1 MDTLKPA
8 VAISVY
14 YWLNSRGGLMVILKK
29 HVGVVVGLAAW
40 VVSLWLIVGGCTG
53 SDSGGVDTPTAVAR
67 VTVSTGAAVATP
79 DATATSD
86 VVVATDVPA
95 PTASATALTTASLPA
110 ATATFV
116 PMDRSGRTAVPPS
129 PTLTATLSPSSV
141 ATVVVAS
148 ATPTRVPE
156 ATGEPSPTRQTPLPT
171 PTATATMTV
180 TPLATAT
187 PTSLVTPTP
196 TPTPQANVEVE
207 KVVEVLWVATVT
219 VEREAPDDDQAS
231 LAGESALYPAV
242 TTIDESEIA
251 ELQASRSPIN
261 RFRSNPVPIGEVLT
275 VSNWSTRLVSVERTE
290 RGGDSD
296 CRVPAGEVCLRIEF
310 EIANLWDLEGD
321 RGVYNNEFEVVGDRG
336 FGYGE
341 GGWHHGDCSTRCE
354 PVRLNYGERT
364 LIELYRYVPADEEG
378 LVLVFNEDYGQQAFW
393 LDSAPVVQAKT
404 DLPAIV
410 TPGAMNVGSLGTWMG
425 NAVPLGESVTV
436 DAYAIRVLEVERG
449 WDPGVDCCAFALQW
463 VLLTSSASDVV
474 AGVSRPELDQRR
486 ESESEVVEEL
496 KVDTELVRVRFEATN
511 VDSYDRKTLI
521 DAANFVLVDGD
532 RQVYSGGFYPNAEVD
547 FKWPG
552 TTLFHFGVRVRNQQG
567 HRQAEV
573 YGGVTVSEEIAW
585 LIPRDAVGLTLV
597 YLPFRYEAAG
607 FLALDD
613 TKPTAGGG
621 PPMPDWIDEA
631 LAKNGT
637 WPSRPAPLGIGA
649 RYTDGVAVRV
659 AAVESTPSAC
669 RLGDEA
675 IEWKDCLRVTLDFWF
690 EASVGRRSIFERDE
704 VAFVVDGEQVTVQ
717 RQHSENSYA
726 PIYPRFKSLL
736 DWAEIGGRG
745 VARATY
751 SAEIPSGWRNG
762 MLVYSPYYN
771 TPAVYLSINE
781 PEREVAEGLDGD
793 LRAAVLATVSAVSD
807 TGELGLFE
815 YLDEN
820 GFEAEDGNG
829 LALGYSIRLMT
840 TCVAYVARPTDQS
853 AGDVVASVLFL
864 VGATRVGELAPAY
877 FESPDDAAVT
887 CGKAFP
893 ASSKKMVLTIM
904 LGFAQIGCLYGG
916 QGAFGATP
924 SGAMELGESMFGYWG
939 EDSPVMMSDFAD
951 PTEFCG
957 WIFDGENAALLQLID
972 GVDLAIFE

>member
-1 MDTLKPA
+1 MDDLKPA

-14 YWLNSRGGLMVILKK
+14 YWLSSRGGLMVILKK

-110 ATATFV
+110 ATATFG

-148 ATPTRVPE
+148 ATATRVPE

-171 PTATATMTV
+171 PTATATMTM
-180 TPLATAT
+180 TSLATVT
-187 PTSLVTPTP
+187 PTSLVTPTS
-196 TPTPQANVEVE
+196 TPTPQAIVEVE

-231 LAGESALYPAV
+231 VAGESVLYAAV
-242 TTIDESEIA
+242 TTIDESEIE
-251 ELQASRSPIN
+251 ELQASRSRIN

-275 VSNWSTRLVSVERTE
+275 VSNWSTRLVAVERTE
-290 RGGDSD
+290 RGTGSD
-296 CRVPAGEVCLRIEF
+296 CRAPAGQVCLRIGF
-310 EIANLWDLEGD
+310 EIANLWDLDGD
-321 RGVYNNEFEVVGDRG
+321 RSVYNNEFEVVGERG

-341 GGWHHGDCSTRCE
+341 GGWRHGDCSTRCE

-364 LIELYRYVPADEEG
+364 TIEIYRFVPADERG
-378 LVLVFNEDYGQQAFW
+378 LVLVFDEDYGQQAFW
-393 LDSAPVVQAKT
+393 LESDPASHTRT
-404 DLPAIV
+404 DEVTVA
-410 TPGAMNVGSLGTWMG
+410 TPGAIEVGAVGTWMG
-425 NAVPLGESVTV
+425 NPVPVGETVTV
-436 DAYAIRVLEVERG
+436 DAYAVRVVEVERG
-449 WDPGVDCCAFALQW
+449 WQPDADCCAFALPS
-463 VLLTSSASDVV
+463 VLLTSDSNEYV
-474 AGVSRPELDQRR
+474 AAVNRQELDRR
-486 ESESEVVEEL
+486 RQSDYEEVEEL
-496 KVDTELVRVRFEATN
+496 QVDTELVRVRFEATN

-532 RQVYSGGFYPNAEVD
+532 RRVYTGGFYPNAEAD

-552 TTLFHFGVRVRNQQG
+552 STLFHFGVSFPNQQG
-567 HRQAEV
+567 YRQAEV
-573 YGGVTVSEEIAW
+573 YGGVTVSEEITW
-585 LIPRDAVGLTLV
+585 LIPTDATGLTLV
-597 YLPFRYEAAG
+597 YLPFKYEAGG
-607 FLALDD
+607 FLALGD
-613 TKPTAGGG
+613 TKPG
-621 PPMPDWIDEA
+621 PPLRDFIDES
-631 LAKNGT
+631 LPLNGT
-637 WPSRPAPLGIGA
+637 WPSRPAPLWTGA
-649 RYTDGVAVRV
+649 TYTDGVVVRV
-659 AAVESTPSAC
+659 AAIEQSSVAC
-669 RLGDEA
+669 AVYDEA
-675 IEWKDCLRVTLDFWF
+675 IEGKECLRVTLGF
-690 EASVGRRSIFERDE
+690 EFEVGVGRRSIFDTDE
-704 VAFVVDGEQVTVQ
+704 VAFVVDGETVTVQ

-726 PIYPRFKSLL
+726 PIYPRFDSLL
-736 DWAEIGGRG
+736 DWAEIGGLG
-745 VARATY
+745 EARATY
-751 SAEIPSGWRNG
+751 SAEVPSGWRNG

-820 GFEAEDGNG
+820 GFEAEDGND

-864 VGATRVGELAPAY
+864 VGASRVGELAPAY

-904 LGFAQIGCLYGG
+904 LGLAQIGCLYGG

-939 EDSPVMMSDFAD
+939 EDSPVMMSDFAG

>member
-1 MDTLKPA
+1 M
-8 VAISVY
+8 AISK
-14 YWLNSRGGLMVILKK
+14 RKIGL
-29 HVGVVVGLAAW
+29 VGGLAAG
-40 VVSLWLIVGGCTG
+40 VVSLLIVAVGCTG
-53 SDSGGVDTPTAVAR
+53 FDSGGVDTPTAVAR
-67 VTVSTGAAVATP
+67 VAVSTGEVMATP
-79 DATATSD
+79 EVSATSD
-86 VVVATDVPA
+86 VVAATDVPA
-95 PTASATALTTASLPA
+95 PTVSATATPEVVAAPTASATASATSLPT
-110 ATATFV
+110 ATATV
-116 PMDRSGRTAVPPS
+116 GPMDRIDPTAVPPS
-129 PTLTATLSPSSV
+129 PSPTPSPS

-148 ATPTRVPE
+148 ATATRVPE
-156 ATGEPSPTRQTPLPT
+156 GTEEPSPTLQTPF
-171 PTATATMTV
+171 PTATATSTV
-180 TPLATAT
+180 TVTSLATVT

-196 TPTPQANVEVE
+196 TPTPQAIVEVE

-242 TTIDESEIA
+242 TTIDEAEIA

-310 EIANLWDLEGD
+310 EIANLWDLDGD
-321 RGVYNNEFEVVGDRG
+321 RSVYNNEFEVVGDRG

-474 AGVSRPELDQRR
+474 AGVSRLELDQRR

-597 YLPFRYEAAG
+597 YLPFRYEAGG

-771 TPAVYLSINE
+771 TPAVYLSLNE
-781 PEREVAEGLDGD
+781 PERQVAEGPDGD

-820 GFEAEDGNG
+820 GFEAEDGND

-840 TCVAYVARPTDQS
+840 ACVAYVARPTDQS
-853 AGDVVASVLFL
+853 AGDVVASVLL
-864 VGATRVGELAPAY
+864 VGVTRVGELAPAY
-877 FESPDDAAVT
+877 FESPDDATVT

-957 WIFDGENAALLQLID
+957 WIFDGDNETLLELID
-972 GVDLAIFE
+972 GVNLAIFE